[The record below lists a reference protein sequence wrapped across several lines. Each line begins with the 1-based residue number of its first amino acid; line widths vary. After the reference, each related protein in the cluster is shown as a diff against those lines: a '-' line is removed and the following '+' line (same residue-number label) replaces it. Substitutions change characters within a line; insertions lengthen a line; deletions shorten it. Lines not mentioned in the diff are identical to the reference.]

1 MLVEMLTA
9 LTPWNNKI
17 NNDSSQFS
25 MMFVVSAPIICLF
38 IYLLACEFICI
49 EKRMALKCKHSCL
62 TSHCRVFEVNSV
74 MESLDSVASYHY
86 VIIVSL

>member
-25 MMFVVSAPIICLF
+25 MMFVVSAPSILFIYFVCLF

-49 EKRMALKCKHSCL
+49 EKRMALKCIL
-62 TSHCRVFEVNSV
+62 YNI
-74 MESLDSVASYHY
+74 LA
-86 VIIVSL
+86 

>member
-25 MMFVVSAPIICLF
+25 MMFVVSAPIILF

-49 EKRMALKCKHSCL
+49 ETRMALNVPFTTFL
-62 TSHCRVFEVNSV
+62 
-74 MESLDSVASYHY
+74 LDFT
-86 VIIVSL
+86 L

>member
-25 MMFVVSAPIICLF
+25 MMFVVSAPIILFIYLFRLFVVCLF

-49 EKRMALKCKHSCL
+49 EKRMALKCIFYNIL
-62 TSHCRVFEVNSV
+62 
-74 MESLDSVASYHY
+74 A
-86 VIIVSL
+86 

>member
-25 MMFVVSAPIICLF
+25 MMFVVSAAIILF

-49 EKRMALKCKHSCL
+49 ETRMALNVL
-62 TSHCRVFEVNSV
+62 FTTFL
-74 MESLDSVASYHY
+74 LDFT
-86 VIIVSL
+86 L